1 MKVGDLVKVKLG
13 WPHNRTATGIIVRV
27 APLRDEPG
35 YLCVVRNLDA
45 DRLGNRTHALS
56 RDLEVISESR

>member
-1 MKVGDLVKVKLG
+1 MKVGDLVKVMLKHDL
-13 WPHNRTATGIIVRV
+13 AVTGIITKI